1 MKKILGLSLLVT
13 LTVLVGCGGSGTQV
27 STQAPVTTY
36 TNSAT
41 GDADSINVVLSS
53 GAITGFSSV
62 NISNTATGSATQK
75 ISDNS
80 VTKFSLSNASGSV
93 SFDKNAGD
101 AIASTTINGMVVVT
115 GQSTTEDALLV
126 SMPNSGFGVY
136 MASANGTSG
145 FGAATYWGKTGS
157 RSSYYPTGTATYQG
171 AAVGLYGVTGFSP
184 VYTAA
189 NMTAIA
195 NFSTNRILFSTNGT
209 VGISTVTGASLG
221 SYGALDISGK
231 ILTDTTGNN
240 LFVGAI
246 SDGSGLSGSAEIALF
261 GSSAQ
266 EVSGIGSLTNNW
278 NGTPTIVH
286 LISFGGKK

>member
-1 MKKILGLSLLVT
+1 M
-13 LTVLVGCGGSGTQV
+13 
-27 STQAPVTTY
+27 
-36 TNSAT
+36 
-41 GDADSINVVLSS
+41 
-53 GAITGFSSV
+53 
-62 NISNTATGSATQK
+62 
-75 ISDNS
+75 
-80 VTKFSLSNASGSV
+80 
-93 SFDKNAGD
+93 SFDKSAGD
-101 AIASTTINGMVVVT
+101 TIASTTINGIDVVT
-115 GQSTTEDALLV
+115 GESTTEDALLV

-136 MASANGTSG
+136 MAAQNVTSG
-145 FGAATYWGKTGS
+145 FGAVTYWGKTGS

-171 AAVGLYGVTGFSP
+171 AAVGLYGETGFNP

-266 EVSGIGSLTNNW
+266 EAAGIGSLTNNW
-278 NGTPTIVH
+278 NGTPTKVH